1 MLYTARVAENPK
13 LRRPKSD
20 GRCIH
25 CRRVLVKKT
34 KDHVFPDA
42 WYPQSTPANVQRWTV
57 PSCGDCNHKYG
68 EMENEV
74 FVPLALCVD
83 PRKIAAAGLSKK
95 ALRALGIGVGDEL
108 DEAEKQKRRA
118 VREKILKR
126 MRRYSPEVQP
136 HVIPG
141 MGPHPEAPPNEQF
154 QIHFPANKL
163 HDVLG
168 KVVRGCEYWLA
179 DGRIVEPRCELSVHF
194 VHDADVPGVVRAFA
208 PFGPVYLGPGFR
220 VRRAGAHDEPLA
232 ALYEIILW
240 DTLKFYAV
248 IAPPERSR

>member
-1 MLYTARVAENPK
+1 MPGNPK

-25 CRRVLVKKT
+25 CRQVLVKKT
-34 KDHVFPDA
+34 KDHVFPDS
-42 WYPQSTPANVQRWTV
+42 WYPQSTPAKVQRWTV

-74 FVPLALCVD
+74 FIPLALCVD

-95 ALRALGIGVGDEL
+95 ALRSLGIGAGELGEDE
-108 DEAEKQKRRA
+108 KRKRRA
-118 VREKILKR
+118 VRERILKT
-126 MRRYSPEVQP
+126 MKPYSPDIQP

-141 MGPHPEAPPNEQF
+141 MGPHADAPPDEQF
-154 QIHFPANKL
+154 QIHFSANKL

-168 KVVRGCEYWLA
+168 KVVRGCEYWLTA
-179 DGRIVEPRCELSVHF
+179 GRIVEPPCELTVHF
-194 VHDADVPGVVRAFA
+194 VHDVDVPDVVRVFA

-220 VRRAGAHDEPLA
+220 VRHAGAHDEPLA
-232 ALYEIILW
+232 ALYEIVLW

-248 IAPPERSR
+248 IVPSETAGS